1 MNSLTFEQSTVRH
14 LLFHRQLQV
23 VGCWGVN
30 VSFLCGSNSDCYSE
44 RRQNWLW
51 CFHRFLNNIAY
62 GHSLSKRWLC
72 RIIDG
77 CRSNW
82 FNMSMFFSHF
92 SFHSNTW
99 HSLPV
104 TVCVCVFSV
113 FGPTMRICLLRW
125 QSKNLPAIYQPR
137 SALLWIRVRLSIIKV
152 QYNLVIRFRFSP

>member
-30 VSFLCGSNSDCYSE
+30 VSFLCGSNSDFI
-44 RRQNWLW
+44 QNGDKVDCDASTVSLTILRMDI
-51 CFHRFLNNIAY
+51 HFLRDDFVE
-62 GHSLSKRWLC
+62 LSMGVEVIGLTT
-72 RIIDG
+72 
-77 CRSNW
+77 
-82 FNMSMFFSHF
+82 SMFFLHF
-92 SFHSNTW
+92 SFHPNTW
-99 HSLPV
+99 YSLPV

-125 QSKNLPAIYQPR
+125 QSKKLPAIYQPR

>member
-51 CFHRFLNNIAY
+51 CFHRFLSNIAY

-82 FNMSMFFSHF
+82 FNHEYVFLTFFSF
-92 SFHSNTW
+92 TPTLSTPYL
-99 HSLPV
+99 SL
-104 TVCVCVFSV
+104 CVFVCSV
-113 FGPTMRICLLRW
+113 F
-125 QSKNLPAIYQPR
+125 
-137 SALLWIRVRLSIIKV
+137 SAPQWEFVYFVGKAKTC
-152 QYNLVIRFRFSP
+152 QRFTSHDQRCCEYVWG